1 MLSSEYI
8 INNLDEV
15 IKRLNTRNGDYSYL
29 KELKKLDQER
39 KEIIKSSDLIKNKR
53 NTLSK
58 QIGEYKRNKMDT
70 TSLFSEVNGLG
81 DEISK
86 LDEKLAAIDLKIKE
100 ILLNTPNLPH
110 ASVPVGKDENDNV
123 VIRKWGTPRE
133 FEFKVLDHADL
144 AEKHNLLDFKRAAKT
159 SGARFVYNIGLGAR
173 LERAIIQLMFDLH
186 IKAGYT
192 EVLPPYLVKDESM
205 YATGQFP
212 KFINDA
218 FKIEG
223 TNLVLNPTAEV
234 PLINYYRD
242 EIVPVGILPQNFVAF
257 STAFRQEA
265 GSAGKDTKGI
275 IRQHQFNKVELIKF
289 VLPEKSYEELDKMVN
304 DAAKVLETLELPYQV
319 VALSTGDLGF
329 SMAKTFDIEVYLPS
343 EKRYREISSCSNAE
357 DYQARRANIRFRR
370 DSNSKLEY
378 LHTLNGSGLAVGRTL
393 VAILENYQQS
403 DGSII
408 IPKALQKYMN
418 GVKVI
423 KWLLIM

>member
-1 MLSSEYI
+1 MLSLDYI

-29 KELKKLDQER
+29 KELVLLDQKRKKLILEGDQ
-39 KEIIKSSDLIKNKR
+39 IKNKR
-53 NTLSK
+53 NSLSK
-58 QIGEYKRNKMDT
+58 QIGEYKRNKQDT
-70 TSLFSEVNGLG
+70 TLLFNEVNGLG
-81 DEISK
+81 DEIAK
-86 LDEKLAAIDLKIKE
+86 IDNELNKLAIQIKD

-110 ASVPVGKDENDNV
+110 SSVPKGIDESQNK
-123 VIRKWGTPRE
+123 VIRKWGTPRV
-133 FEFKVLDHADL
+133 FDFKPLDHADL
-144 AEKHNLLDFKRAAKT
+144 AEKHNLLDFKRAGKT

-173 LERAIIQLMFDLH
+173 LERAIISLMFDLH
-186 IKAGYT
+186 IEAGYT

-212 KFINDA
+212 KFIQDA

-242 EIVPVGILPQNFVAF
+242 EILTKDMLPQKFVAF

-289 VLPEKSYEELDKMVN
+289 ALPENSYQELENMVL
-304 DAAKVLETLELPYQV
+304 DAQKVLEVLELPYQV

-329 SMAKTFDIEVYLPS
+329 SMAKTYDIEVYLPS
-343 EKRYREISSCSNAE
+343 EQKYREISSCSNAE
-357 DYQARRANIRFRR
+357 DYQARRANIRFKR
-370 DSNSKLEY
+370 DVNTKPEY

-393 VAILENYQQS
+393 VAILENYQQK
-403 DGSII
+403 DGSIQ

-423 KWLLIM
+423 K

>member
-86 LDEKLAAIDLKIKE
+86 LDEKLAVIDLKIKE

-133 FEFKVLDHADL
+133 FDYKVLDHADL

-423 KWLLIM
+423 K

>member
-86 LDEKLAAIDLKIKE
+86 LDEKLAVIDLKIKE

-123 VIRKWGTPRE
+123 VIIKWGTPRE
-133 FEFKVLDHADL
+133 FDFKVLDHADL

-423 KWLLIM
+423 K

>member
-86 LDEKLAAIDLKIKE
+86 LDEKIAAIDLKIKE

-133 FEFKVLDHADL
+133 FDFKVLDHADL

-423 KWLLIM
+423 K

>member
-1 MLSSEYI
+1 MLSLDYI

-29 KELKKLDQER
+29 KELVLLDQKRKKLILEGDQ
-39 KEIIKSSDLIKNKR
+39 IKNKR
-53 NTLSK
+53 NSLSK
-58 QIGEYKRNKMDT
+58 QIGEYKRNKQDT
-70 TSLFSEVNGLG
+70 TILFNEVNGLG
-81 DEISK
+81 DEIAK
-86 LDEKLAAIDLKIKE
+86 IDNELNKLAIQIKD

-110 ASVPVGKDENDNV
+110 SSVPKGIDENQNK
-123 VIRKWGTPRE
+123 VIRKWGTPRV
-133 FEFKVLDHADL
+133 FDFKPLDHADL
-144 AEKHNLLDFKRAAKT
+144 AEKHNLLDFKRAGKT

-173 LERAIIQLMFDLH
+173 LERAIISLMFDLH
-186 IKAGYT
+186 IEAGYT

-212 KFINDA
+212 KFIQDA

-242 EIVPVGILPQNFVAF
+242 EILTKDMLPQKFVAF

-289 VLPEKSYEELDKMVN
+289 ALPESSYQELENMVL
-304 DAAKVLETLELPYQV
+304 DAQKVLEALELPYQV

-329 SMAKTFDIEVYLPS
+329 SMAKTYDIEVYLPS
-343 EKRYREISSCSNAE
+343 EKKYREISSCSNAE
-357 DYQARRANIRFRR
+357 DYQARRANIRFKR
-370 DSNSKLEY
+370 DVNAKPEY

-393 VAILENYQQS
+393 VAILENYQQK
-403 DGSII
+403 DGSIQ

-423 KWLLIM
+423 K

>member
-1 MLSSEYI
+1 MLSLDYI

-29 KELKKLDQER
+29 KELVLLDQKRKKLILEGDQ
-39 KEIIKSSDLIKNKR
+39 IKNKR
-53 NTLSK
+53 NSLSK
-58 QIGEYKRNKMDT
+58 QIGEYKRNKQDT
-70 TSLFSEVNGLG
+70 TLLFNEVNGLG
-81 DEISK
+81 DEIAK
-86 LDEKLAAIDLKIKE
+86 IDNELNKLAIQIKD

-110 ASVPVGKDENDNV
+110 SSVPKGIDESQNK
-123 VIRKWGTPRE
+123 VIRKWGTPRV
-133 FEFKVLDHADL
+133 FDFKPLDHADL
-144 AEKHNLLDFKRAAKT
+144 AEKHNLLDFKRAGKT

-173 LERAIIQLMFDLH
+173 LERAIISLMFDLH
-186 IKAGYT
+186 IEAGYT

-212 KFINDA
+212 KFIQDA

-242 EIVPVGILPQNFVAF
+242 EILTKDMLPQKFVAF

-289 VLPEKSYEELDKMVN
+289 ALPENSYQELENMVL
-304 DAAKVLETLELPYQV
+304 DAQKVLEALELPYQV

-329 SMAKTFDIEVYLPS
+329 SMAKTYDIEVYLPS
-343 EKRYREISSCSNAE
+343 EQKYREISSCSNAE
-357 DYQARRANIRFRR
+357 DYQARRANIRFKR
-370 DSNSKLEY
+370 DVNTKPEY

-393 VAILENYQQS
+393 VAILENYQQK
-403 DGSII
+403 DGSIQ

-423 KWLLIM
+423 K

>member
-133 FEFKVLDHADL
+133 FDFKVLDHADL

-275 IRQHQFNKVELIKF
+275 IRQPQFNKVELIKF

-423 KWLLIM
+423 K

>member
-53 NTLSK
+53 NSISK

-133 FEFKVLDHADL
+133 FDFKVLDHADL

-242 EIVPVGILPQNFVAF
+242 EIVPVGILPQKFVAF

-423 KWLLIM
+423 K

>member
-15 IKRLNTRNGDYSYL
+15 IKRLNTRKGDYSYL

-70 TSLFSEVNGLG
+70 ISLFSEVNGLG

-86 LDEKLAAIDLKIKE
+86 LDEKLAVIDLEIKE

-133 FEFKVLDHADL
+133 FDFKVLDHADL

-423 KWLLIM
+423 K

>member
-1 MLSSEYI
+1 MLSLDYI

-29 KELKKLDQER
+29 KELVLLDQKRKKLILEGDQ
-39 KEIIKSSDLIKNKR
+39 IKNKR
-53 NTLSK
+53 NSLSK
-58 QIGEYKRNKMDT
+58 QIGEYKRNKQDT
-70 TSLFSEVNGLG
+70 TLLFNEVNGLG
-81 DEISK
+81 DEIAK
-86 LDEKLAAIDLKIKE
+86 IDNELNKLAIQIKD

-110 ASVPVGKDENDNV
+110 SSVPKGIDESQNK
-123 VIRKWGTPRE
+123 VIRKWGTPRV
-133 FEFKVLDHADL
+133 FDFKPLDHADL
-144 AEKHNLLDFKRAAKT
+144 AEKHNLLDFKRAGKT

-173 LERAIIQLMFDLH
+173 LERAIISLMFDLH
-186 IKAGYT
+186 IEAGYT

-212 KFINDA
+212 KFIQDA

-242 EIVPVGILPQNFVAF
+242 EILTKDMLPQKFVAF

-289 VLPEKSYEELDKMVN
+289 ALPENSYQELENMVL
-304 DAAKVLETLELPYQV
+304 DAQKVLEALELPYQV

-329 SMAKTFDIEVYLPS
+329 SMAKTYDIEVYLPS
-343 EKRYREISSCSNAE
+343 EQKYREISSCSNAE
-357 DYQARRANIRFRR
+357 DYQARRANIRFKR
-370 DSNSKLEY
+370 DVNAKPEY

-393 VAILENYQQS
+393 VAILENYQQK
-403 DGSII
+403 DGSIQ

-423 KWLLIM
+423 K

>member
-70 TSLFSEVNGLG
+70 ISLFSEVNGLG

-133 FEFKVLDHADL
+133 FDFKVLDHADL

>member
-133 FEFKVLDHADL
+133 FDFKVLDHADL

-289 VLPEKSYEELDKMVN
+289 VLPEKSYEELDKMVS
-304 DAAKVLETLELPYQV
+304 DAAKVLETLKLPYQV

-423 KWLLIM
+423 K

>member
-133 FEFKVLDHADL
+133 FDFKVLDHADL

-423 KWLLIM
+423 K

>member
-423 KWLLIM
+423 K